1 LYEIYDPPLPPP
13 TNDSS
18 DEDQSDNSLIGQTIV
33 KKDKIDTIFPTLVK
47 KDLFGGLSKMV
58 NSDEGP
64 SLFSEMPVLTKSNKS
79 QAPKVSA
86 NLTLQPRPLPA

>member
-1 LYEIYDPPLPPP
+1 LYEIYDRPLPPP

-18 DEDQSDNSLIGQTIV
+18 DEDQSENSLIGQTIV
-33 KKDKIDTIFPTLVK
+33 EKEDKIDSIFPAPVITSPVIPTPVK

-64 SLFSEMPVLTKSNKS
+64 SLFSEMPV
-79 QAPKVSA
+79 
-86 NLTLQPRPLPA
+86 